1 MVGDVSSAYAYYL
14 KAEKIMTKHAIDN
27 DAKWGGH
34 LQVNIGSYLHLRN
47 DYDKALVYF
56 LNARQIYK
64 ENYPLNHP
72 FNITVANNI
81 ATIYNQLGD
90 SEKAQQISNEALEKV
105 TSPITKTQLIRNIAQ
120 AQAGKHQQES
130 AIENYLLA
138 IKVSKTELGGETHFE
153 TANSYVILADYYWKL
168 SNYKQALE
176 YYVVAHRVFEVIF
189 GEGGDTELADVLL
202 KQSICEM
209 NLSNFD
215 NAISLIQE
223 AEKNLLYSVPE
234 ASPPQSAAT
243 NSFTNIRLA
252 DIYFW
257 WGGILYHRWNEQV
270 PEVLKLKHSLDYF
283 YKATKLLDQ
292 VGGPYIT
299 DESRIMLNQDVRSK
313 LNEAFQVAAKLNDAT
328 GEASYI
334 QDAFYFSEKSRASVL
349 LSSIRKSDAMH
360 LSGISDSIANKE
372 SGLREDLSLIQKLK
386 YEEQQKS
393 FPNDFRLNFFREKA
407 IGYHKGN

>member
-1 MVGDVSSAYAYYL
+1 M
-14 KAEKIMTKHAIDN
+14 K
-27 DAKWGGH
+27 
-34 LQVNIGSYLHLRN
+34 
-47 DYDKALVYF
+47 
-56 LNARQIYK
+56 
-64 ENYPLNHP
+64 
-72 FNITVANNI
+72 
-81 ATIYNQLGD
+81 
-90 SEKAQQISNEALEKV
+90 KAQQISNEALEKV

-138 IKVSKTELGGETHFE
+138 IKVSKKTELGETHFE

-189 GEGGDTELADVLL
+189 GEGDTELADVLL

-234 ASPPQSAAT
+234 ASPQSAAT

-257 WGGILYHRWNEQV
+257 WGG
-270 PEVLKLKHSLDYF
+270 F
-283 YKATKLLDQ
+283 YII
-292 VGGPYIT
+292 VG
-299 DESRIMLNQDVRSK
+299 MSK
-313 LNEAFQVAAKLNDAT
+313 C
-328 GEASYI
+328 
-334 QDAFYFSEKSRASVL
+334 
-349 LSSIRKSDAMH
+349 
-360 LSGISDSIANKE
+360 
-372 SGLREDLSLIQKLK
+372 QKC
-386 YEEQQKS
+386 
-393 FPNDFRLNFFREKA
+393 
-407 IGYHKGN
+407 